1 MVQGV
6 GLNGVHDLAQIGD
19 IKKVIHVD
27 DTHATAAIEA
37 GSLDPWSKEAI
48 FLYWC
53 AFVASVCACA
63 SGYVSR
69 VSLIQLSVFKYLIG
83 FHYHVSLASLLDLSS
98 YPPSRTATLS
108 FRIGINGMPAYIDR
122 FTNGA
127 NLGEGMYM
135 LSSEVF
141 NINLALVHHKT
152 QRPVLSSPCT
162 ASVLWSVLS
171 LLPLARITTFLYSV
185 LCDQPYPLSGI
196 ASVAV
201 LACSRVE

>member
-6 GLNGVHDLAQIGD
+6 GLNGVHDIAQTAD
-19 IKKVIHVD
+19 IKKVIRVNNA
-27 DTHATAAIEA
+27 HATAAIEA
-37 GSLDPWSKEAI
+37 SCLDPWSKEAI

-53 AFVASVCACA
+53 AFVTSVCACA
-63 SGYVSR
+63 TGYVSH

-108 FRIGINGMPAYIDR
+108 FRIGINGMQAYIDR

-127 NLGEGMYM
+127 NLGEGMSI
-135 LSSEVF
+135 LSSRVF
-141 NINLALVHHKT
+141 NNNLVLVHHKLK
-152 QRPVLSSPCT
+152 RPVLSSPCT
-162 ASVLWSVLS
+162 ASVVWSVLS
-171 LLPLARITTFLYSV
+171 LLPLARITTFLHSV
-185 LCDQPYPLSGI
+185 LRDQPYPPSGI

-201 LACSRVE
+201 LACSWVA